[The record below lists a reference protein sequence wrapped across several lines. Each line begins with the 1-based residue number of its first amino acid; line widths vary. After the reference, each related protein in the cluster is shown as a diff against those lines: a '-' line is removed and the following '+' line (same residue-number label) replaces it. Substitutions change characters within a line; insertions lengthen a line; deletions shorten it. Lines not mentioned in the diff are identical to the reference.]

1 MPQPPL
7 LWFNRSRV
15 GPWTFILS
23 WKALW
28 VILSHIKVGNYL
40 FLYFWDLL
48 FFTYSNSLLTYNEL
62 SGMRQQNKYEV
73 RLHSH
78 IASWEHINGKMGT
91 YIYTHRSESGGL
103 YGGQARKVG
112 VGITGMV
119 LGWGG
124 GCGSFMTH
132 TKWHDVGAGG
142 QKRNA
147 QKREREL
154 HAVRLESS
162 VCFC

>member
-1 MPQPPL
+1 
-7 LWFNRSRV
+7 
-15 GPWTFILS
+15 
-23 WKALW
+23 
-28 VILSHIKVGNYL
+28 
-40 FLYFWDLL
+40 
-48 FFTYSNSLLTYNEL
+48 
-62 SGMRQQNKYEV
+62 MRQQNKYEV

-124 GCGSFMTH
+124 ALWELYDSYQMT
-132 TKWHDVGAGG
+132 WRGG
-142 QKRNA
+142 RRA
-147 QKREREL
+147 EEERPEKGERT
-154 HAVRLESS
+154 ACS
-162 VCFC
+162 